1 MVPVRLAIAASGEG
15 TTFEHVAANAA
26 AGRIPIQLVMLLAS
40 RENADVVERA
50 RELGVPVEIVAP
62 TRFES
67 AEGWDIAVERSIQ
80 EHRIELLLLAGF
92 LRKLGPRTLRA
103 LDGRIL
109 NTHPALLPKFG
120 GKGMYGTAV
129 HEAVLASGDQES
141 GVTIHLVEEEYERGA
156 ALAPRAI
163 AVVEEVDARFFADIP
178 ERDTL
183 RFLRRLVNGGVLGQ
197 GSSRLQAGLRKGR

>member
-1 MVPVRLAIAASGEG
+1 VRVGAGSLSIVPVRLAIAASGEG
-15 TTFEHVAANAA
+15 TTFEHMAANAA

-40 RENADVVERA
+40 RENAGVVDRA
-50 RELGVPVEIVAP
+50 RELGVPVEVVAP

-141 GVTIHLVEEEYERGA
+141 GVTIHLVEEEYDTGPIVLQKRT
-156 ALAPRAI
+156 P
-163 AVVEEVDARFFADIP
+163 VEPGDTVQSLKARVQCA
-178 ERDTL
+178 ERDA
-183 RFLRRLVNGGVLGQ
+183 VLEALLMFASGEI
-197 GSSRLQAGLRKGR
+197 RAR